1 MTIILIF
8 IAFKI
13 PIYFFTFLFSFILFF
28 VRGWVYLPL
37 TCLCYLTFV
46 YFVYFY
52 FQFNYPSMGGR
63 QQPKAKPRQD
73 GDRLLSEAEGG
84 AAAPR
89 PDIERVS
96 SLRVLGVILNDKLTA
111 AAHVTAL
118 LSSSMLYAM
127 RVLRSRG
134 TPTTSLQDIYSA
146 QQSSR
151 ASCTRHHASWSG
163 MCSAADHVRLDS
175 LLCRSKRLGYCRRDM
190 PVISEL
196 FNTADDFFS
205 SASKLTLTM
214 SSSHIFLNIQ
224 SLHTSPVLAL
234 ITSL

>member
-1 MTIILIF
+1 VTIILIF

-111 AAHVTAL
+111 ADHVTAL
-118 LSSSMLYAM
+118 LSSGSSMLYAM
-127 RVLRSRG
+127 RVLRSHVG
-134 TPTTSLQDIYSA
+134 TPTTWQQDIF
-146 QQSSR
+146 R
-151 ASCTRHHASWSG
+151 AT
-163 MCSAADHVRLDS
+163 
-175 LLCRSKRLGYCRRDM
+175 
-190 PVISEL
+190 VISRIL
-196 FNTADDFFS
+196 YAAPCIVVWNVFS
-205 SASKLTLTM
+205 RRPRT
-214 SSSHIFLNIQ
+214 
-224 SLHTSPVLAL
+224 P
-234 ITSL
+234 